1 MGSNKHC
8 RTWPSAL
15 CGTFLWIL
23 LVGLCAGLA
32 RSACEFWSIDE
43 YGWVLSIVGI
53 VAAVSAARGAAD
65 ILLSLKHG
73 PIERWWIES
82 ADEHRRLS
90 ERLGHAPRTDSK
102 DRVEAACAIWAADV
116 RRLAAGGGLTQRQLL
131 LARRANLDIA
141 DAQVVTDEPDFGLSN
156 LKWPYLACLVT
167 IAASVALSLLCPDSR
182 AATSLCVMGALCSVA
197 IVVDVRSR
205 IIPIEISALIA
216 LVGLTYQFF
225 AISPSAAALALAAA
239 LLVVICLK
247 VAQRIA
253 ARLGH
258 GDGLGAGDVRT
269 MAAVICAS
277 GASGALA
284 GALAFAVSFL
294 SWFAVAALAGKA
306 NLRTKVPM
314 APFLAVWALVGM
326 ATCAG
331 FPALA

>member
-1 MGSNKHC
+1 MSHD
-8 RTWPSAL
+8 RTWPFTL
-15 CGTFLWIL
+15 GRTFLWII
-23 LVGLCAGLA
+23 LVELCGGLA
-32 RSACEFWSIDE
+32 RSACEFWTIDE
-43 YGWVLSIVGI
+43 YGWILSMVALAGAAC
-53 VAAVSAARGAAD
+53 AAVGAAG
-65 ILLSLKHG
+65 ILLSLKHAQ
-73 PIERWWIES
+73 IERWWITS
-82 ADEHRRLS
+82 AEDHRRLS
-90 ERLGHAPRTDSK
+90 ERLCHAPRIDSK
-102 DRVEAACAIWAADV
+102 DRAEAACAIWAADV
-116 RRLAAGGGLTQRQLL
+116 RRLAAEGGLMQRQVL
-131 LARRANLDIA
+131 LARRAHLDIA
-141 DAQVVTDEPDFGLSN
+141 DSQVVTDEPDFGLSN
-156 LKWPYLACLVT
+156 LKWPYLACLAT
-167 IAASVALSLLCPDSR
+167 MAASVALSFLCPD
-182 AATSLCVMGALCSVA
+182 ATSLCVMGALCSVA

-225 AISPSAAALALAAA
+225 AIAPSAAALALAAA

-269 MAAVICAS
+269 MAAAICAS
-277 GASGALA
+277 GAGGALA

-314 APFLAVWALVGM
+314 APFLGVWALVGM